1 MNIDKWLLNRF
12 YKLLKGGDAIECH
25 RPLAKKSRRIT
36 QFTKKSCDGSCRS
49 GFEVHN
55 KAPLP

>member
-1 MNIDKWLLNRF
+1 MNRDKHPFHKL

-36 QFTKKSCDGSCRS
+36 RVTKKSCDGSCRS